1 MANERGTGETPTTAI
16 DPAVA
21 AAFAHLTG
29 TTEAVSE
36 LQIELS
42 EIAAP
47 TGAESERAEAV
58 AHWLQSA
65 GCRVEIDEVGNV
77 IGRRVGREPGL
88 AVALSA
94 HLGTVFPAGQT
105 VAVARPGEESPY
117 QAGLHVPQGEL
128 HGPGIADDAAGLAA
142 LIAIAQALAV
152 STLRTERDL
161 LFVATVSDEGRGDPR
176 GARHF
181 FSQED
186 LSELAA
192 FVTIDHPDP
201 AVIVHRGVAS
211 LRYSVE
217 FRGAGGHAWGHFG
230 GYNPAIALGAAVA
243 EIGRIETNEA
253 PRATFNVG
261 IVETGRSVNAIP
273 ESARMEIDLRSED
286 PEQLA
291 RLENLVREAVSK
303 GHHEEQERRQANGA
317 SVVITE
323 IGRRPAGE
331 TPLNSALVQSA
342 RRALEAEGFAPRLT
356 TSSTDANAAMA
367 AGIPAICLG
376 WGGRSDNQ
384 HSVSEFFAAEGR
396 EQSLAFVLRVLLDM
410 AGTA

>member
-1 MANERGTGETPTTAI
+1 MANERGSGETQATAI
-16 DPAVA
+16 EPAVA

-29 TTEAVSE
+29 TTEAVTE

-47 TGAESERAEAV
+47 TGAESERAGVV
-58 AHWLQSA
+58 ARWLQST

-94 HLGTVFPAGQT
+94 HLDTVFPAGQA

-117 QAGLHVPQGEL
+117 QAGLHVPPGEL

-152 STLRTERDL
+152 STLRTQRDL
-161 LFVATVSDEGRGDPR
+161 LFVATVGEEGRGDLR
-176 GARHF
+176 GARNF
-181 FSQED
+181 FHHEG
-186 LSELAA
+186 LAELAA
-192 FVTIDHPDP
+192 FVTIDHSDP
-201 AVIVHRGVAS
+201 AVIVHRGVGS

-230 GYNPAIALGAAVA
+230 RYNPAVALGAAVA
-243 EIGRIETNEA
+243 KIGRIETNEG

-261 IVETGRSVNAIP
+261 IVEAGRSVNAIP

-291 RLENLVREAVSK
+291 RLDQLVREAVAK
-303 GHHEEQERRQANGA
+303 GHDEEQERRQASGA
-317 SVVITE
+317 SVAITE

-331 TPLNSALVQSA
+331 TPLESALVQSA
-342 RRALEAEGFAPRLT
+342 KRALEAEGFVPRMT
-356 TSSTDANAAMA
+356 ASSTDANAAMA
-367 AGIPAICLG
+367 AGIPAICLS

-384 HSVSEFFAAEGR
+384 HSLSEFFAAEGR
-396 EQSLAFVLRVLLDM
+396 EKSLAVVLRVLLDM